1 MAGSYKDLTAWQK
14 GVALAKEMYHFTKS
28 FPIEEIDGLTQMM
41 RRTAVQV
48 PCKIAAAH
56 AIASQ
61 NLLHSNLCKAEML
74 LVELET
80 QVEVACELDFCTP
93 DQKSNILAL
102 ILTEQRLVGNLL
114 LKVGRKF
121 R

>member
-1 MAGSYKDLTAWQK
+1 MANSYKDLTAWQK

-28 FPIEEIDGLTQMM
+28 FPIEEIDGLTQLM

-56 AIASQ
+56 ALASET
-61 NLLHSNLCKAEML
+61 LLHSNLCKAEML
-74 LVELET
+74 LAELET
-80 QVEVACELDFCTP
+80 QVEVACELDFCTR
-93 DQKSNILAL
+93 DQKSDIMAL
-102 ILTEQRLVGNLL
+102 ILTEQRLVGSLL
-114 LKVGRKF
+114 VKVGRKS

>member
-14 GVALAKEMYHFTKS
+14 GVALAKEMYYFTKP

-56 AIASQ
+56 ALASEKLWY
-61 NLLHSNLCKAEML
+61 NNLCKAEML

-93 DQKSNILAL
+93 DQKSDIMAL

-114 LKVGRKF
+114 VKVGRKS

>member
-41 RRTAVQV
+41 RRTAVSV

-56 AIASQ
+56 AIASGT
-61 NLLHSNLCKAEML
+61 LLYNNLCKAEML

-93 DQKSNILAL
+93 DQKSDIMH
-102 ILTEQRLVGNLL
+102 
-114 LKVGRKF
+114 
-121 R
+121 

>member
-1 MAGSYKDLTAWQK
+1 MAGSYKDLTAWK
-14 GVALAKEMYHFTKS
+14 RGVALAKEMYHFTKS

-56 AIASQ
+56 ALASEK
-61 NLLHSNLCKAEML
+61 LLYNNLCKSEML

-80 QVEVACELDFCTP
+80 QVEIACELDFCSR
-93 DQKSNILAL
+93 DQKSDIMAL

-114 LKVGRKF
+114 VKVSRKSK
-121 R
+121 

>member
-1 MAGSYKDLTAWQK
+1 
-14 GVALAKEMYHFTKS
+14 
-28 FPIEEIDGLTQMM
+28 MM

-56 AIASQ
+56 ALANEKLLYN
-61 NLLHSNLCKAEML
+61 NLVKAEML

-80 QVEVACELDFCTP
+80 QVEVACELDFCTR
-93 DQKSNILAL
+93 DQKSDVLAL

-114 LKVGRKF
+114 VTVGRKS

>member
-1 MAGSYKDLTAWQK
+1 MASTYKDLTAWQK
-14 GVALAKEMYHFTKS
+14 GVALAKEMYHFTQS
-28 FPIEEIDGLTQMM
+28 FPIEELDGLTHMM

-48 PCKIAAAH
+48 PCKIAAGH
-56 AIASQ
+56 AFAAEKLLYN
-61 NLLHSNLCKAEML
+61 NLVKAEML

-80 QVEVACELDFCTP
+80 QVEIACELDFCSR
-93 DQKSNILAL
+93 DQKSDIMAL

-114 LKVGRKF
+114 VKVGRKA